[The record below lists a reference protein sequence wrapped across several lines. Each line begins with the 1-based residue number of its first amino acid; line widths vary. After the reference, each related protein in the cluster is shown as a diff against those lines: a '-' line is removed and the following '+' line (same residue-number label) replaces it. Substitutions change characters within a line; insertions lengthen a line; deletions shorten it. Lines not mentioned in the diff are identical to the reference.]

1 LKTIILDMYGVVMK
15 DPTANL
21 LSFVNSF
28 FPSIKFDDIYP
39 LWKKADTGK
48 ISSLDFLKQIGF
60 VNNTV
65 MIEKMYLDTLE
76 IDEGFYMFIEDLKKS
91 FKFVL
96 LSNDLSRW
104 SNYIRNKY
112 DIDKYF
118 DNIIISGDIG
128 MRKPEKDVF
137 QYLLKTLNQS
147 AEKCYFVDDRRT
159 NLFAAKSFGINPIL
173 FNRRDVEYDG
183 IKVNDFQELQKL
195 MNSLL

>member
-1 LKTIILDMYGVVMK
+1 MK

-28 FPSIKFDDIYP
+28 FPSTRFDDIYP

-60 VNNTV
+60 VSDTEK
-65 MIEKMYLDTLE
+65 IEKMYLDTLD
-76 IDEGFYMFIEDLKKS
+76 IDEDFYIFMNELKKS

-96 LSNDLSRW
+96 LSNDLSEW

-112 DIDKYF
+112 DINKYF
-118 DNIIISGDIG
+118 DFIIISGDIG
-128 MRKPEKDVF
+128 MRKPGNDIF
-137 QYLLKTLNQS
+137 QYLLKVLNQPS
-147 AEKCYFVDDRRT
+147 EKCYFVDDRRN

-173 FNRRDVEYDG
+173 FNKRNVEYDG
-183 IKVNDFQELQKL
+183 IAVNDFRELQKI